1 MRLMATVLA
10 CLAAGAIALAHGD
23 NDHVRGTVTQISA
36 QGITIQTTTKATRM
50 LALNDKTT
58 FEKSGRKAT
67 LADLK
72 VGDRVVVDVPKKTN
86 DALLVQFGAAPKA
99 PLHAEHEHAG
109 ASKK

>member
-10 CLAAGAIALAHGD
+10 FLAAGAIALAHGD

-36 QGITIQTTTKATRM
+36 QGITIQTTAKATRT

-58 FEKSGRKAT
+58 FEKGGHKAT

-72 VGDRVVVDVPKKTN
+72 VGDRVVVDVPKKTSE
-86 DALLVQFGAAPKA
+86 ARLVQFGAAPKVPA
-99 PLHAEHEHAG
+99 RAEHEHAG
-109 ASKK
+109 AAKK